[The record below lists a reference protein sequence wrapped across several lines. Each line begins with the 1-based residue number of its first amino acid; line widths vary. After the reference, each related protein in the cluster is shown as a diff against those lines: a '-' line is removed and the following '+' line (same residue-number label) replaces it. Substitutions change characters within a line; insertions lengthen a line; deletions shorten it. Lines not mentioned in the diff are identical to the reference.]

1 MDLNEKLLA
10 GRRLGSQVERDEGR
24 IGQVVDEDNDEMS
37 VSEKA
42 MRGECH
48 GVIAGEPQNE
58 AFLTESEETW
68 KAGKSLVNGA
78 EARRSARPNERS

>member
-1 MDLNEKLLA
+1 
-10 GRRLGSQVERDEGR
+10 
-24 IGQVVDEDNDEMS
+24 MS

-48 GVIAGEPQNE
+48 GVNAEEPQNE

-78 EARRSARPNERS
+78 EARRSDTPNEES